1 MKIKTPLFI
10 VFEGID
16 GAGKSTQA
24 GLLYAFCKD
33 KTHAA
38 LLQEPTDS
46 QYGKTLRKMLKGE
59 IPGTREQLLELFIQ
73 DRVYDVEHNI
83 VPLLHKGYVVI
94 VDRYFYSTAAY
105 QAGDG
110 IKPSDIVKM
119 NIERGFPVP
128 ERVYFID
135 IEPAIALQR
144 IQMRSGDNK
153 DIFETLHTLELI
165 RKNYLSIADDRFAVI
180 HGTGL
185 SVKDVWNE
193 VVKDFEK
200 HFVTG

>member
-24 GLLYAFCKD
+24 NLLFSFCR
-33 KTHAA
+33 AIA
-38 LLQEPTDS
+38 PAVLLQEPTDS
-46 QYGKTLRKMLKGE
+46 QYGKLLRKMLKGE
-59 IPGTREQLLELFIQ
+59 IPGTRDELLDLFIK
-73 DRVYDVEHNI
+73 DRAYDVEHNI
-83 VPLLHKGYVVI
+83 TPSLSKGYVVI

-110 IKPSDIVKM
+110 IKPSDIVRM

-128 ERVYFID
+128 DRVYFID
-135 IEPAIALQR
+135 IEPAIALER
-144 IQMRSGDNK
+144 IHRRSGDNK
-153 DIFETLHTLELI
+153 EIFETLQTLETI
-165 RKNYLSIADDRFAVI
+165 RKNYLSIADSTFAVI
-180 HGTGL
+180 QGSLG
-185 SVKDVWNE
+185 VEDMFQE
-193 VVKDFEK
+193 VLKDFEK

>member
-24 GLLYAFCKD
+24 RLLYSFCKNNAF
-33 KTHAA
+33 AA

-46 QYGKTLRKMLKGE
+46 HYGKTLRKMLKGE
-59 IPGTREQLLELFIQ
+59 IPGTRKELLELFIQ
-73 DRVYDVEHNI
+73 DRAYDVEYNI
-83 VPLLHKGYVVI
+83 MPLINKGYVVI

-110 IKPSDIVKM
+110 MKPSDIVRM
-119 NIERGFPVP
+119 NIDKGFPIP

-135 IEPAIALQR
+135 IEPAVAFAR
-144 IQMRSGDNK
+144 IHNRSGDSK
-153 DIFETLHTLELI
+153 EIFEAVPVLETI
-165 RKNYLSIADDRFAVI
+165 RKNYLSIIDSTFAVI
-180 HGTGL
+180 QGNRK
-185 SVKDVWNE
+185 VEDIFNDVLQ
-193 VVKDFEK
+193 DFKK

>member
-24 GLLYAFCKD
+24 NLLFSFCRA
-33 KTHAA
+33 KTPAV

-46 QYGKTLRKMLKGE
+46 QYGKLLRKMLKGE
-59 IPGTREQLLELFIQ
+59 IPGTRDELLDLFIK
-73 DRVYDVEHNI
+73 DRAYDVEHNI
-83 VPLLHKGYVVI
+83 TPSLNRGYVVI

-110 IKPSDIVKM
+110 IKSSDIVRM

-128 ERVYFID
+128 DRVYFID
-135 IEPAIALQR
+135 IEPAIALER
-144 IQMRSGDNK
+144 IHRRSGDNK
-153 DIFETLHTLELI
+153 EIFETLQTLETI
-165 RKNYLSIADDRFAVI
+165 RKNYLSIADSTFAVI
-180 HGTGL
+180 QGSLG
-185 SVKDVWNE
+185 VEDMFQE
-193 VVKDFEK
+193 VLKDFEK

>member
-24 GLLYAFCKD
+24 NLLFSFCR
-33 KTHAA
+33 AISPA
-38 LLQEPTDS
+38 VLLQEPTNS
-46 QYGKTLRKMLKGE
+46 QYGKLLRKMLKGE
-59 IPGTREQLLELFIQ
+59 IPGTRDELLDLFIK
-73 DRVYDVEHNI
+73 DRAYDVEHNI
-83 VPLLHKGYVVI
+83 TPSLSKGYVVI

-110 IKPSDIVKM
+110 IKPSDIVRM

-128 ERVYFID
+128 DRVYFID
-135 IEPAIALQR
+135 IEPAIALER
-144 IQMRSGDNK
+144 IHRRSGDNK
-153 DIFETLHTLELI
+153 EIFETLQTLETI
-165 RKNYLSIADDRFAVI
+165 RKNYLSIADSTFAVI
-180 HGTGL
+180 QGSLG
-185 SVKDVWNE
+185 VEDMFQE
-193 VVKDFEK
+193 VLKDFEK

>member
-24 GLLYAFCKD
+24 KLLYSFCQD
-33 KTHAA
+33 KASAT

-46 QYGKTLRKMLKGE
+46 QYGKTLRKMLKGQ
-59 IPGTREQLLELFIQ
+59 IAGTRKELLELFIQ
-73 DRVYDVEHNI
+73 DREYDVNHNI
-83 VPLLHKGYVVI
+83 MPLLNKGYVVI

-110 IKPSDIVKM
+110 IKPSDIVRM
-119 NIERGFPVP
+119 NIEKGFPIP

-135 IEPAIALQR
+135 IDPAVALER
-144 IQMRSGDNK
+144 IHKRSGENK
-153 DIFETLHTLELI
+153 EIFETLHILETI
-165 RKNYLSIADDRFAVI
+165 RKNYLSIVDSTFAIIQGNCTVENI
-180 HGTGL
+180 F
-185 SVKDVWNE
+185 NE
-193 VVKDFEK
+193 VWQDFKK
-200 HFVTG
+200 HFAIG

>member
-24 GLLYAFCKD
+24 KLLYSFCQD
-33 KTHAA
+33 KASVA

-46 QYGKTLRKMLKGE
+46 HYGKTLRKMLKGE
-59 IPGTREQLLELFIQ
+59 IPGTRDELLELFIQ
-73 DRVYDVEHNI
+73 DREYDVNHNI
-83 VPLLHKGYVVI
+83 MPLLNKGYVVI

-110 IKPSDIVKM
+110 IKPSDIVRM
-119 NIERGFPVP
+119 NIEKGFPIP

-135 IEPAIALQR
+135 IEPAVAFER
-144 IQMRSGDNK
+144 IHKRSGDNK
-153 DIFETLHTLELI
+153 EIFEKIHVLETI
-165 RKNYLSIADDRFAVI
+165 RKNYLSIVDFTFAMIQGNYTVEDI
-180 HGTGL
+180 F
-185 SVKDVWNE
+185 KE
-193 VVKDFEK
+193 VLQDFK
-200 HFVTG
+200 NHFVIG